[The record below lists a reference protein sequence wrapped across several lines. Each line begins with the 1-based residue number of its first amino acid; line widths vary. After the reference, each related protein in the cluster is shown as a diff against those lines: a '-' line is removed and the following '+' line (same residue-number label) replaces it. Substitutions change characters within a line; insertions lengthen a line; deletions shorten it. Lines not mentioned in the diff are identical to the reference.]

1 MLSRLGFHF
10 ICRAQVWYQA
20 CVDIENIFRT
30 NITFHLANCFKK
42 WQGFN
47 VPDSAADF
55 GDNDI
60 GIAML
65 GSAHNLFLNHVG
77 DVGDDLNRC
86 AEIFTAAFAL
96 QDFRINFPGCDI
108 AVLVQVNIN
117 KPLIMAKVEVSLS
130 TIIGDKHFTMLIRV
144 HGAWV
149 NVDIWIKFLN
159 RNLQTAIL

>member
-1 MLSRLGFHF
+1 
-10 ICRAQVWYQA
+10 
-20 CVDIENIFRT
+20 
-30 NITFHLANCFKK
+30 
-42 WQGFN
+42 
-47 VPDSAADF
+47 
-55 GDNDI
+55 
-60 GIAML
+60 ML

>member
-1 MLSRLGFHF
+1 
-10 ICRAQVWYQA
+10 
-20 CVDIENIFRT
+20 
-30 NITFHLANCFKK
+30 
-42 WQGFN
+42 
-47 VPDSAADF
+47 
-55 GDNDI
+55 
-60 GIAML
+60 ML

-96 QDFRINFPGCDI
+96 QDFRINFPGC
-108 AVLVQVNIN
+108 
-117 KPLIMAKVEVSLS
+117 AKVEVSLS